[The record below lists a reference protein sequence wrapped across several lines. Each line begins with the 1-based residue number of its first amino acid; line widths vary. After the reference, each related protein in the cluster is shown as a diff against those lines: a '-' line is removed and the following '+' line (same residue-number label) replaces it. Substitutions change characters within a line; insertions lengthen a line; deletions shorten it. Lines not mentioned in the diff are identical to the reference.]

1 MTKIN
6 NKKLFNLITSIPR
19 VANKEKWILT
29 LDREERA
36 LFYAPKI
43 IPNKSEL
50 HQLTDEY
57 AVYTDKEFN
66 PKGLVIDYY
75 EVNFIKHHPEFKEIT
90 REVFGEDKRK
100 IKTVD
105 CKNNKKKKKAIVLKV
120 LLERTLASEAIGGS
134 LIINN
139 N

>member
-1 MTKIN
+1 MIKIN

-19 VANKEKWILT
+19 IADKEKWILT
-29 LDREERA
+29 LDREECA

-43 IPNKSEL
+43 IPSKSEL

-75 EVNFIKHHPEFKEIT
+75 GVNFIKHHPEFEEIT
-90 REVFGEDKRK
+90 KEVFGEDKVK
-100 IKTVD
+100 IKIID
-105 CKNNKKKKKAIVLKV
+105 QKNNKKKKKAIVLKA
-120 LLERTLASEAIGGS
+120 LLERTLISEAVEGS
-134 LIINN
+134 LITNSN
-139 N
+139 